1 MQISIGI
8 FVDNDG
14 KITLGNGVNLPKTE
28 RRNKGKSIVD
38 FPQDYCVVDIE
49 TTGLS
54 PQCDEI
60 IEIAAIKYS
69 NGKMVD
75 SFQSLLQP
83 LPFEDEGNTCY
94 VNDFIT
100 KLTGITNQMLAN
112 ALRPEEVLPVFDK
125 FLGDSIIVGYN
136 VNFDVNFLYDA
147 FDMYLGKKLR
157 NDFIDVMRMAKKL
170 HPELEHHRL
179 IDMTNIF
186 CLKNE
191 NAHRAFS
198 DCLVT
203 ESCYEKLRTEAKVE
217 YGSLSEFCRSFLR
230 DRVRYVNAKN
240 IVGDPAKIDIDSLLF
255 GKNIVFTG
263 LLKRLSRTEAMQV
276 VADLGGINQNNVTK
290 KTNYLVLGN
299 NDYCSTIKDGK
310 SNKQKKAEEYRLKG
324 LDIEI
329 ISENVFYDMI
339 AEAIDE
345 QL

>member
-94 VNDFIT
+94 VDDFIT

-112 ALRPEEVLPVFDK
+112 ALRPEEVLPAATLF
-125 FLGDSIIVGYN
+125 SAPSVG
-136 VNFDVNFLYDA
+136 
-147 FDMYLGKKLR
+147 GP
-157 NDFIDVMRMAKKL
+157 
-170 HPELEHHRL
+170 PE
-179 IDMTNIF
+179 
-186 CLKNE
+186 
-191 NAHRAFS
+191 S
-198 DCLVT
+198 
-203 ESCYEKLRTEAKVE
+203 
-217 YGSLSEFCRSFLR
+217 
-230 DRVRYVNAKN
+230 
-240 IVGDPAKIDIDSLLF
+240 
-255 GKNIVFTG
+255 
-263 LLKRLSRTEAMQV
+263 
-276 VADLGGINQNNVTK
+276 
-290 KTNYLVLGN
+290 
-299 NDYCSTIKDGK
+299 
-310 SNKQKKAEEYRLKG
+310 
-324 LDIEI
+324 
-329 ISENVFYDMI
+329 
-339 AEAIDE
+339 
-345 QL
+345 